1 MNSPLP
7 NEIADIMDERFGDD
21 SVAAAVVVG
30 KK

>member
-1 MNSPLP
+1 MDSPLP
-7 NEIADIMDERFGDD
+7 NEIADIMDERFGDG